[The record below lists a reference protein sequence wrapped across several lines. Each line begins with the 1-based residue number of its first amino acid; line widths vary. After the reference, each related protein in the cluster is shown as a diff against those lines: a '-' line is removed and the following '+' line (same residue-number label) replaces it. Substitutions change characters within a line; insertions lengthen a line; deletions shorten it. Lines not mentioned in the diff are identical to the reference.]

1 MAMTQTNTTL
11 IGHITQVRGNEF
23 QARILSIDEGF
34 TPVIKLGDEEQIIGQ
49 LGNYVTIWQSGLK
62 VLAQVSR
69 IEDAGRRSNDSS
81 SRTAAGCL
89 ISLTPL
95 GEINDKNQFQR
106 GVRHYPTPGAE
117 VHTVE
122 GEEINSIFAK
132 NRAMRFGTG
141 YLRQHPSTTVY
152 LDPTAMFCRHFAI
165 LGQSGSGKSWSVA
178 SLIQRALASM
188 PKAHI
193 ILLDL
198 HGEYCWRRE
207 DGSLNSAFPPSQTRY
222 LDARD
227 LEIPYW
233 LMTFAELV
241 DLLIDRSDR
250 GATTQI
256 AYLREVLSTLKTKT
270 ARELGIPNVSID
282 APVHFPIW
290 DVYKLFKEAN
300 EQRADFGKTTGPL
313 FGQFDEFLVKLSSRL
328 SDVRYD
334 FLLNPKRRTKSESLS
349 TLLRDFVGLGD
360 PKAQI
365 TVIDISPV
373 PFDVR
378 PAVSAQIGRL
388 AFEFNY
394 WNPKRREFPISLIC
408 EEAHAYIP
416 NEKGGQYEGAKK
428 SMERIAKEGRKYGVG
443 LGVISQ
449 RPHELSETV
458 LAQCGTYICL
468 RITNPDDQE
477 YIKKLVPEGEADLV
491 DILAALSRGEA
502 MAMGEGAPLPIRF
515 QIFKPDP
522 PPNSNDVDFHT
533 GWREG
538 PEDLD
543 IDSIVDHWR
552 RQGR

>member
-1 MAMTQTNTTL
+1 MTQANSTL
-11 IGHITQVRGNEF
+11 IGHITQVRGNEL
-23 QARILSIDEGF
+23 QARILGIDEGF
-34 TPVIKLGDEEQIIGQ
+34 TPTVHQGEEKQIVGQ
-49 LGNYVTIWQSGLK
+49 LGNYVSIHQGDLR
-62 VLAQVSR
+62 VLAIVSR
-69 IEDAGRRSNDSS
+69 IEESGRSGADRA

-89 ISLTPL
+89 IALTPL
-95 GEINDKNQFQR
+95 GEISDKNVFQR

-117 VHTVE
+117 VHAVE
-122 GEEINSIFAK
+122 GEEINAIFAR
-132 NRAMRFGTG
+132 NRPMRFGAG
-141 YLRQHPSTTVY
+141 YLRQHPATTVY

-178 SLIQRALASM
+178 SLIQRAVAAM

-193 ILLDL
+193 IVLDL
-198 HGEYCWRRE
+198 HGEYCWRRD
-207 DGSLNSAFPPSQTRY
+207 DGSLNSAFPPDKTRY
-222 LDARD
+222 LDARE

-256 AYLREVLSTLKTKT
+256 AYLREVLADLKTKS
-270 ARELGIPNVSID
+270 ARDLGIPNVSID
-282 APVHFPIW
+282 APIYFPIW
-290 DVYKLFKEAN
+290 DVYKSFKEAN

-313 FGQFDEFLVKLSSRL
+313 YGQFDEFLVKLNSRL

-334 FLLNPKRRTKSESLS
+334 FLLSPKRRNKSEALS
-349 TLLRDFVGLGD
+349 TLLRDFVGLGE
-360 PKAQI
+360 PKVQI

-416 NEKGGQYEGAKK
+416 NEKGSQYEGAKK

-443 LGVISQ
+443 LGVVSQ

-458 LAQCGTYICL
+458 LAQCGTYLCL
-468 RITNPDDQE
+468 RITNPDDQA
-477 YIKKLVPEGEADLV
+477 YIRKLVPEGEADLV
-491 DILAALSRGEA
+491 DILAALARGEA
-502 MAMGEGAPLPIRF
+502 MVMGEGAPLPTRF
-515 QIFKPDP
+515 QVYKPDP

-533 GWREG
+533 GWRSG
-538 PEDLD
+538 PDDLD